1 MESMPPQSAST
12 QCCIAGGGPAGVMLG
27 YILARAGIDVMVLE
41 KHDDFFRDFR
51 GDTIHPSTFTVMQEL
66 GLLDAFLKV
75 KHDELHDLSG
85 RIGGVELKLVN
96 FQFIPGPC
104 KFLGFMPQWDFL
116 SFLAEQGRRLST
128 FRLEMKTE
136 ATDLLFEG
144 DTVVGVRAQS
154 PSGPLEIRA
163 PLVVAA
169 DGRDSR
175 LRQRAGMQPRDY
187 GVPIDVLWMRISRKE
202 SDRSAAFGNI
212 APGGILVTINRG
224 SYYQCAFVI
233 RKGGFDDIK
242 QRGIDYLRQRI
253 VDLAP
258 YLADRVHE
266 LKSFDDVSL
275 LTVTVNRLPVW
286 ARPGLLFI
294 GDAAHA
300 MSPVGGVGINL
311 AIQDAVAT
319 ANLLAGPLRNRSLRM
334 SDLNAVQRRRE
345 FPTKII
351 QGIQLTIQNRIMTS
365 VLNTSQHFNPPLILR
380 ILDRVSLLRNIP
392 AYIVGIGPRPEH
404 VRCLSPRVD

>member
-1 MESMPPQSAST
+1 MQSTPPPSVST

-27 YILARAGIDVMVLE
+27 YILARAGVNVIVLE
-41 KHDDFFRDFR
+41 KHEDFFRDFR
-51 GDTIHPSTFTVMQEL
+51 GDTIHPSTFTVLNEL
-66 GLLDAFLKV
+66 GLLNEFLKV
-75 KHDELHDLSG
+75 KHDELHELTG

-96 FQFIPGPC
+96 FRFVPGPC

-116 SFLAEQGRRLST
+116 NFLTEQGRKLST

-136 ATDLLFEG
+136 ATDLLYEG
-144 DTVVGVRAQS
+144 DTVVGVRAQTA
-154 PSGPLEIRA
+154 SGPIEIRA

-175 LRQRAGMQPRDY
+175 LRERAQMRPRDY

-202 SDRSAAFGNI
+202 TDRDSAFGNI
-212 APGGILVTINRG
+212 APGGILVTIDRR

-242 QRGIDYLRQRI
+242 QRGIEYLRQRI
-253 VDLAP
+253 VELAP
-258 YLADRVHE
+258 YLGDRVRE

-286 ARPGLLFI
+286 ARPGLQFI

-300 MSPVGGVGINL
+300 MSPIGGVGINL
-311 AIQDAVAT
+311 AIQDAVAA
-319 ANLLAGPLRNRSLRM
+319 ANILAGPLKNRTLSL
-334 SDLNAVQRRRE
+334 SDLSAIQRRRE
-345 FPTKII
+345 FPTKVI
-351 QGIQLTIQNRIMTS
+351 QGIQLLIQNKIMTQ
-365 VLNTSQHFNPPLILR
+365 VLNTTQTFKPPLILR
-380 ILDRVSLLRNIP
+380 MLDRIELLRNIP

-404 VRCLSPRVD
+404 INPSLLR

>member
-1 MESMPPQSAST
+1 MESTPPQSATT

-27 YILARAGIDVMVLE
+27 YILARAGVDVMVLE
-41 KHDDFFRDFR
+41 KHEDFFRDFR

-66 GLLDAFLKV
+66 GLLDEFLKV
-75 KHDELHDLSG
+75 KHDELHDLTG
-85 RIGGVELKLVN
+85 RIGGVELKLVS

-116 SFLAEQGRRLST
+116 NFLADQGRRLST
-128 FRLEMKTE
+128 FRMEMKTE
-136 ATDLLFEG
+136 ATDLLYEG
-144 DTVVGVRAQS
+144 ETVVGVRAQS

-175 LRQRAGMQPRDY
+175 LRARAGMQPRDY
-187 GVPIDVLWMRISRKE
+187 GVPIDVLWMRISRRE
-202 SDRSAAFGNI
+202 TDRSAAFGNI
-212 APGGILVTINRG
+212 APGGILVTIDRG
-224 SYYQCAFVI
+224 SYYQCALVI

-253 VDLAP
+253 ADLAP
-258 YLADRVHE
+258 YLGDRVDE
-266 LKSFDDVSL
+266 IRSFDDVSL

-319 ANLLAGPLRNRSLRM
+319 ANLLAGPLRKRSLRM

-351 QGIQLTIQNRIMTS
+351 QGIQLLIQNRIMTG
-365 VLNTSQHFNPPLILR
+365 VLNTSQHFTPPLILR
-380 ILDRVSLLRNIP
+380 ILDRVELLRNIP

-404 VRCLSPRVD
+404 VRMLR

>member
-1 MESMPPQSAST
+1 MQSTPPQTAST

-27 YILARAGIDVMVLE
+27 YILARAGVDVMVLE
-41 KHDDFFRDFR
+41 KHEDFFRDFR
-51 GDTIHPSTFTVMQEL
+51 GDTIHPSTFTVLNEL
-66 GLLDAFLKV
+66 GLLNDFLKV
-75 KHDELHDLSG
+75 KHDELHSLSG
-85 RIGGVELKLVN
+85 RIAGVELKLVN
-96 FQFIPGPC
+96 FRYVPGPC

-116 SFLAEQGRRLST
+116 NFIAEQGRRLST

-136 ATDLLFEG
+136 ATDLVIEG
-144 DTVVGVRAQS
+144 NTVVGVRAQS

-175 LRQRAGMQPRDY
+175 LRERAAMHPRDY

-202 SDRSAAFGNI
+202 TDQESAFGNI

-224 SYYQCAFVI
+224 SYFQCALVI

-242 QRGIDYLRQRI
+242 QRGIDYLRQR
-253 VDLAP
+253 VADLAP
-258 YLADRVHE
+258 YLDDRVHE

-275 LTVTVNRLPVW
+275 LTVTINRLPVW

-311 AIQDAVAT
+311 AIQDAVAS
-319 ANLLAGPLRNRSLRM
+319 ANLLAGPLKNRCLRM

-345 FPTKII
+345 FPTKVI
-351 QGIQLTIQNRIMTS
+351 QGIQLLIQNRVMTG
-365 VLNTSQHFNPPLILR
+365 VLNTTQTFKPPLVLR
-380 ILDRVSLLRNIP
+380 ILDRAPLLQNIP

-404 VRCLSPRVD
+404 VDPSLLR